1 MSSSQ
6 SKFTYCGISFL
17 ACLTECETKEQYVHL
32 VGQNGIEIYKLNE
45 SGFERQKIY
54 SSPLTDSLQI

>member
-32 VGQNGIEIYKLNE
+32 VGQKGIEIYKLNE
-45 SGFERQKIY
+45 SGFEREIIF
-54 SSPLTDSLQI
+54 SSP